1 MKLKNFRRVAAL
13 GMAVGMTAVLAACG
27 NTADTASSEAAESTA
42 ETADTAEEASA
53 ETADAEY
60 AYLADFS
67 FSDAFDENGYLK
79 GVTAADYVTL
89 PDDYADI
96 TISADLGQVSDDDI
110 NDYIDS
116 NVLSNFAT
124 TNEVKD
130 RAAADGDT
138 VNIDYV
144 GRIDGVAFDGGD
156 TKGSGADLT
165 LGSGTYID
173 NFEDQI
179 VGHTPGETFDVTV
192 TFPEDYGNEDLNGKE
207 AVFET
212 TLNYI
217 KESVTPELTDDW
229 VKENLGESMS
239 LNSVDELKAFVKST
253 MLYDNQASDV
263 YTALHDKASYADELP
278 QTALDYYRDVLL
290 YRIYTN
296 AQKYGTDMNTLLS
309 SGMMGSSYDSVD
321 AYLADANDSIK
332 SITQQALLM
341 QAVAEKTGFKCDTAT
356 MNADFGRY
364 YGTTDPSQYVSA
376 YGENYIKMNV
386 LQSDVMQNL
395 IDNVTYTYAVSAAA
409 LPVLH
414 RECFFVAFCGGN
426 LYNKGILNKESFP
439 MPLIIPKDLPA
450 YEELQQE
457 NVFVM
462 HQERAMSQ
470 HIRPLRIL
478 ILNLM
483 PTKIV
488 TETQLARLLANSP
501 LQVQVTFL
509 QTATHSTTHTAPEH
523 MKAFYKTFDE
533 IKNERFDGM
542 IITGAPI
549 EDLDYEDVDYWDELC
564 RIMDYTKEN
573 VYSTIHLCWGA
584 LAGLYYHFGI
594 PKVHLDKKMFGVFEH
609 RVTRPSNPLVRG
621 FDEVFYAPHSRW
633 AGLDRAAIDACGDLR
648 ILAES
653 DIAGPMLLSTESGR
667 QIFVIGH
674 PEYDKYTL
682 DREYKRDV
690 KAGKPINIPC
700 NYYPDDNP
708 SRDPLFRWRAHGYLL
723 YTNWLNYYVY
733 QDTPYDLS
741 RLEALEK

>member
-42 ETADTAEEASA
+42 ETADTAEAASA

-116 NVLSNFAT
+116 NVLSSFAT

-229 VKENLGESMS
+229 VKENLGKSMS

-290 YRIYTN
+290 YRIYTY
-296 AQKYGTDMNTLLS
+296 AQNYGTTMDALLA
-309 SGMMGSSYDSVD
+309 SGMMGSSYDNVD
-321 AYLADANDSIK
+321 AYLKDAHDSIR

-341 QAVAEKTGFKCDTAT
+341 QAVAEKMGFRCDTAT

-364 YGTTDPSQYVSA
+364 YGTTDPTQYVTA
-376 YGENYIKMNV
+376 YGENYVKMNV

-395 IDNVTYTYAVSAAA
+395 IDNV
-409 LPVLH
+409 
-414 RECFFVAFCGGN
+414 
-426 LYNKGILNKESFP
+426 K
-439 MPLIIPKDLPA
+439 
-450 YEELQQE
+450 YE
-457 NVFVM
+457 
-462 HQERAMSQ
+462 
-470 HIRPLRIL
+470 
-478 ILNLM
+478 
-483 PTKIV
+483 
-488 TETQLARLLANSP
+488 
-501 LQVQVTFL
+501 
-509 QTATHSTTHTAPEH
+509 
-523 MKAFYKTFDE
+523 
-533 IKNERFDGM
+533 
-542 IITGAPI
+542 
-549 EDLDYEDVDYWDELC
+549 
-564 RIMDYTKEN
+564 
-573 VYSTIHLCWGA
+573 
-584 LAGLYYHFGI
+584 
-594 PKVHLDKKMFGVFEH
+594 
-609 RVTRPSNPLVRG
+609 
-621 FDEVFYAPHSRW
+621 
-633 AGLDRAAIDACGDLR
+633 
-648 ILAES
+648 
-653 DIAGPMLLSTESGR
+653 
-667 QIFVIGH
+667 
-674 PEYDKYTL
+674 
-682 DREYKRDV
+682 
-690 KAGKPINIPC
+690 
-700 NYYPDDNP
+700 
-708 SRDPLFRWRAHGYLL
+708 
-723 YTNWLNYYVY
+723 
-733 QDTPYDLS
+733 
-741 RLEALEK
+741 

>member
-239 LNSVDELKAFVKST
+239 LNSIDELKAFVKST

-296 AQKYGTDMNTLLS
+296 AQKYGTDMNALLS

-321 AYLADANDSIK
+321 AYWADANDSIK

-395 IDNVTYTYAVSAAA
+395 IDNV
-409 LPVLH
+409 
-414 RECFFVAFCGGN
+414 
-426 LYNKGILNKESFP
+426 K
-439 MPLIIPKDLPA
+439 
-450 YEELQQE
+450 YE
-457 NVFVM
+457 
-462 HQERAMSQ
+462 
-470 HIRPLRIL
+470 
-478 ILNLM
+478 
-483 PTKIV
+483 
-488 TETQLARLLANSP
+488 
-501 LQVQVTFL
+501 
-509 QTATHSTTHTAPEH
+509 
-523 MKAFYKTFDE
+523 
-533 IKNERFDGM
+533 
-542 IITGAPI
+542 
-549 EDLDYEDVDYWDELC
+549 
-564 RIMDYTKEN
+564 
-573 VYSTIHLCWGA
+573 
-584 LAGLYYHFGI
+584 
-594 PKVHLDKKMFGVFEH
+594 
-609 RVTRPSNPLVRG
+609 
-621 FDEVFYAPHSRW
+621 
-633 AGLDRAAIDACGDLR
+633 
-648 ILAES
+648 
-653 DIAGPMLLSTESGR
+653 
-667 QIFVIGH
+667 
-674 PEYDKYTL
+674 
-682 DREYKRDV
+682 
-690 KAGKPINIPC
+690 
-700 NYYPDDNP
+700 
-708 SRDPLFRWRAHGYLL
+708 
-723 YTNWLNYYVY
+723 
-733 QDTPYDLS
+733 
-741 RLEALEK
+741 

>member
-239 LNSVDELKAFVKST
+239 LNSVDEQVH
-253 MLYDNQASDV
+253 D
-263 YTALHDKASYADELP
+263 AL
-278 QTALDYYRDVLL
+278 
-290 YRIYTN
+290 
-296 AQKYGTDMNTLLS
+296 
-309 SGMMGSSYDSVD
+309 
-321 AYLADANDSIK
+321 
-332 SITQQALLM
+332 
-341 QAVAEKTGFKCDTAT
+341 
-356 MNADFGRY
+356 
-364 YGTTDPSQYVSA
+364 
-376 YGENYIKMNV
+376 
-386 LQSDVMQNL
+386 
-395 IDNVTYTYAVSAAA
+395 
-409 LPVLH
+409 
-414 RECFFVAFCGGN
+414 
-426 LYNKGILNKESFP
+426 
-439 MPLIIPKDLPA
+439 
-450 YEELQQE
+450 
-457 NVFVM
+457 
-462 HQERAMSQ
+462 
-470 HIRPLRIL
+470 
-478 ILNLM
+478 
-483 PTKIV
+483 
-488 TETQLARLLANSP
+488 
-501 LQVQVTFL
+501 
-509 QTATHSTTHTAPEH
+509 
-523 MKAFYKTFDE
+523 
-533 IKNERFDGM
+533 
-542 IITGAPI
+542 
-549 EDLDYEDVDYWDELC
+549 
-564 RIMDYTKEN
+564 
-573 VYSTIHLCWGA
+573 
-584 LAGLYYHFGI
+584 
-594 PKVHLDKKMFGVFEH
+594 
-609 RVTRPSNPLVRG
+609 
-621 FDEVFYAPHSRW
+621 
-633 AGLDRAAIDACGDLR
+633 
-648 ILAES
+648 
-653 DIAGPMLLSTESGR
+653 
-667 QIFVIGH
+667 
-674 PEYDKYTL
+674 
-682 DREYKRDV
+682 
-690 KAGKPINIPC
+690 
-700 NYYPDDNP
+700 
-708 SRDPLFRWRAHGYLL
+708 
-723 YTNWLNYYVY
+723 
-733 QDTPYDLS
+733 
-741 RLEALEK
+741 

>member
-27 NTADTASSEAAESTA
+27 NTADTASSSEAAESTA
-42 ETADTAEEASA
+42 ETADTAEKASA

-173 NFEDQI
+173 DFEDQI

-239 LNSVDELKAFVKST
+239 LNSIDELKAFVKST

-296 AQKYGTDMNTLLS
+296 AQKYGTDMSTLLS

-321 AYLADANDSIK
+321 AYLADAKDSIK

-395 IDNVTYTYAVSAAA
+395 IDNV
-409 LPVLH
+409 
-414 RECFFVAFCGGN
+414 
-426 LYNKGILNKESFP
+426 K
-439 MPLIIPKDLPA
+439 
-450 YEELQQE
+450 YE
-457 NVFVM
+457 
-462 HQERAMSQ
+462 
-470 HIRPLRIL
+470 
-478 ILNLM
+478 
-483 PTKIV
+483 
-488 TETQLARLLANSP
+488 
-501 LQVQVTFL
+501 
-509 QTATHSTTHTAPEH
+509 
-523 MKAFYKTFDE
+523 
-533 IKNERFDGM
+533 
-542 IITGAPI
+542 
-549 EDLDYEDVDYWDELC
+549 
-564 RIMDYTKEN
+564 
-573 VYSTIHLCWGA
+573 
-584 LAGLYYHFGI
+584 
-594 PKVHLDKKMFGVFEH
+594 
-609 RVTRPSNPLVRG
+609 
-621 FDEVFYAPHSRW
+621 
-633 AGLDRAAIDACGDLR
+633 
-648 ILAES
+648 
-653 DIAGPMLLSTESGR
+653 
-667 QIFVIGH
+667 
-674 PEYDKYTL
+674 
-682 DREYKRDV
+682 
-690 KAGKPINIPC
+690 
-700 NYYPDDNP
+700 
-708 SRDPLFRWRAHGYLL
+708 
-723 YTNWLNYYVY
+723 
-733 QDTPYDLS
+733 
-741 RLEALEK
+741 

>member
-42 ETADTAEEASA
+42 ETADTAEKASA

-79 GVTAADYVTL
+79 GVTATDYVTL

-156 TKGSGADLT
+156 TKGNGADLT

-173 NFEDQI
+173 DFEDQI

-332 SITQQALLM
+332 SITQQVLLM

-356 MNADFGRY
+356 MSADFGRY

-376 YGENYIKMNV
+376 YGENYIKRNV

-395 IDNVTYTYAVSAAA
+395 IDNV
-409 LPVLH
+409 
-414 RECFFVAFCGGN
+414 
-426 LYNKGILNKESFP
+426 K
-439 MPLIIPKDLPA
+439 
-450 YEELQQE
+450 YE
-457 NVFVM
+457 
-462 HQERAMSQ
+462 
-470 HIRPLRIL
+470 
-478 ILNLM
+478 
-483 PTKIV
+483 
-488 TETQLARLLANSP
+488 
-501 LQVQVTFL
+501 
-509 QTATHSTTHTAPEH
+509 
-523 MKAFYKTFDE
+523 
-533 IKNERFDGM
+533 
-542 IITGAPI
+542 
-549 EDLDYEDVDYWDELC
+549 
-564 RIMDYTKEN
+564 
-573 VYSTIHLCWGA
+573 
-584 LAGLYYHFGI
+584 
-594 PKVHLDKKMFGVFEH
+594 
-609 RVTRPSNPLVRG
+609 
-621 FDEVFYAPHSRW
+621 
-633 AGLDRAAIDACGDLR
+633 
-648 ILAES
+648 
-653 DIAGPMLLSTESGR
+653 
-667 QIFVIGH
+667 
-674 PEYDKYTL
+674 
-682 DREYKRDV
+682 
-690 KAGKPINIPC
+690 
-700 NYYPDDNP
+700 
-708 SRDPLFRWRAHGYLL
+708 
-723 YTNWLNYYVY
+723 
-733 QDTPYDLS
+733 
-741 RLEALEK
+741 

>member
-27 NTADTASSEAAESTA
+27 NTADTASSSETAESTA
-42 ETADTAEEASA
+42 ETTDTAEKASA
-53 ETADAEY
+53 ETADAAY

-173 NFEDQI
+173 DFEDQI

-239 LNSVDELKAFVKST
+239 LNNVDELKAFVKST

-332 SITQQALLM
+332 YITQQALLM

-356 MNADFGRY
+356 MSADFGRY

-386 LQSDVMQNL
+386 LQSDVMQSL
-395 IDNVTYTYAVSAAA
+395 IDNV
-409 LPVLH
+409 
-414 RECFFVAFCGGN
+414 
-426 LYNKGILNKESFP
+426 K
-439 MPLIIPKDLPA
+439 
-450 YEELQQE
+450 
-457 NVFVM
+457 
-462 HQERAMSQ
+462 
-470 HIRPLRIL
+470 
-478 ILNLM
+478 
-483 PTKIV
+483 
-488 TETQLARLLANSP
+488 
-501 LQVQVTFL
+501 
-509 QTATHSTTHTAPEH
+509 
-523 MKAFYKTFDE
+523 YK
-533 IKNERFDGM
+533 
-542 IITGAPI
+542 
-549 EDLDYEDVDYWDELC
+549 
-564 RIMDYTKEN
+564 
-573 VYSTIHLCWGA
+573 
-584 LAGLYYHFGI
+584 
-594 PKVHLDKKMFGVFEH
+594 
-609 RVTRPSNPLVRG
+609 
-621 FDEVFYAPHSRW
+621 
-633 AGLDRAAIDACGDLR
+633 
-648 ILAES
+648 
-653 DIAGPMLLSTESGR
+653 
-667 QIFVIGH
+667 
-674 PEYDKYTL
+674 
-682 DREYKRDV
+682 
-690 KAGKPINIPC
+690 
-700 NYYPDDNP
+700 
-708 SRDPLFRWRAHGYLL
+708 
-723 YTNWLNYYVY
+723 
-733 QDTPYDLS
+733 
-741 RLEALEK
+741 

>member
-79 GVTAADYVTL
+79 GVTATDYVTL

-96 TISADLGQVSDDDI
+96 TISANLGQVSDDDI

-173 NFEDQI
+173 TFEDQI

-192 TFPEDYGNEDLNGKE
+192 TFPEDYSNEDLNGKE

-332 SITQQALLM
+332 SITQHALLM

-364 YGTTDPSQYVSA
+364 YGTTDPSQYISA

-386 LQSDVMQNL
+386 LQSDVMQSL
-395 IDNVTYTYAVSAAA
+395 IDNV
-409 LPVLH
+409 
-414 RECFFVAFCGGN
+414 
-426 LYNKGILNKESFP
+426 K
-439 MPLIIPKDLPA
+439 
-450 YEELQQE
+450 YE
-457 NVFVM
+457 
-462 HQERAMSQ
+462 
-470 HIRPLRIL
+470 
-478 ILNLM
+478 
-483 PTKIV
+483 
-488 TETQLARLLANSP
+488 
-501 LQVQVTFL
+501 
-509 QTATHSTTHTAPEH
+509 
-523 MKAFYKTFDE
+523 
-533 IKNERFDGM
+533 
-542 IITGAPI
+542 
-549 EDLDYEDVDYWDELC
+549 
-564 RIMDYTKEN
+564 
-573 VYSTIHLCWGA
+573 
-584 LAGLYYHFGI
+584 
-594 PKVHLDKKMFGVFEH
+594 
-609 RVTRPSNPLVRG
+609 
-621 FDEVFYAPHSRW
+621 
-633 AGLDRAAIDACGDLR
+633 
-648 ILAES
+648 
-653 DIAGPMLLSTESGR
+653 
-667 QIFVIGH
+667 
-674 PEYDKYTL
+674 
-682 DREYKRDV
+682 
-690 KAGKPINIPC
+690 
-700 NYYPDDNP
+700 
-708 SRDPLFRWRAHGYLL
+708 
-723 YTNWLNYYVY
+723 
-733 QDTPYDLS
+733 
-741 RLEALEK
+741 

>member
-42 ETADTAEEASA
+42 ETADTAEKASA

-79 GVTAADYVTL
+79 GVTATDYVTL

-321 AYLADANDSIK
+321 AYLADANDIIK

-395 IDNVTYTYAVSAAA
+395 IDNV
-409 LPVLH
+409 
-414 RECFFVAFCGGN
+414 
-426 LYNKGILNKESFP
+426 K
-439 MPLIIPKDLPA
+439 
-450 YEELQQE
+450 YE
-457 NVFVM
+457 
-462 HQERAMSQ
+462 
-470 HIRPLRIL
+470 
-478 ILNLM
+478 
-483 PTKIV
+483 
-488 TETQLARLLANSP
+488 
-501 LQVQVTFL
+501 
-509 QTATHSTTHTAPEH
+509 
-523 MKAFYKTFDE
+523 
-533 IKNERFDGM
+533 
-542 IITGAPI
+542 
-549 EDLDYEDVDYWDELC
+549 
-564 RIMDYTKEN
+564 
-573 VYSTIHLCWGA
+573 
-584 LAGLYYHFGI
+584 
-594 PKVHLDKKMFGVFEH
+594 
-609 RVTRPSNPLVRG
+609 
-621 FDEVFYAPHSRW
+621 
-633 AGLDRAAIDACGDLR
+633 
-648 ILAES
+648 
-653 DIAGPMLLSTESGR
+653 
-667 QIFVIGH
+667 
-674 PEYDKYTL
+674 
-682 DREYKRDV
+682 
-690 KAGKPINIPC
+690 
-700 NYYPDDNP
+700 
-708 SRDPLFRWRAHGYLL
+708 
-723 YTNWLNYYVY
+723 
-733 QDTPYDLS
+733 
-741 RLEALEK
+741 

>member
-1 MKLKNFRRVAAL
+1 MKLKNFHRLAAL
-13 GMAVGMTAVLAACG
+13 GLAVGMTTALAACG
-27 NTADTASSEAAESTA
+27 NTAETAESTA
-42 ETADTAEEASA
+42 ETAESTEAASSEA
-53 ETADAEY
+53 ADAATDETAADAKY

-79 GVTAADYVTL
+79 GVTATDYVTL

-96 TISADLGQVSDDDI
+96 TIDADLGQVSEEDI
-110 NDYIDS
+110 DNYITS
-116 NVLSNFAT
+116 NVLSKFST
-124 TNEVKD
+124 TEQVTD

-173 NFEDQI
+173 DFEDQI

-395 IDNVTYTYAVSAAA
+395 IDNV
-409 LPVLH
+409 
-414 RECFFVAFCGGN
+414 
-426 LYNKGILNKESFP
+426 K
-439 MPLIIPKDLPA
+439 
-450 YEELQQE
+450 YE
-457 NVFVM
+457 
-462 HQERAMSQ
+462 
-470 HIRPLRIL
+470 
-478 ILNLM
+478 
-483 PTKIV
+483 
-488 TETQLARLLANSP
+488 
-501 LQVQVTFL
+501 
-509 QTATHSTTHTAPEH
+509 
-523 MKAFYKTFDE
+523 
-533 IKNERFDGM
+533 
-542 IITGAPI
+542 
-549 EDLDYEDVDYWDELC
+549 
-564 RIMDYTKEN
+564 
-573 VYSTIHLCWGA
+573 
-584 LAGLYYHFGI
+584 
-594 PKVHLDKKMFGVFEH
+594 
-609 RVTRPSNPLVRG
+609 
-621 FDEVFYAPHSRW
+621 
-633 AGLDRAAIDACGDLR
+633 
-648 ILAES
+648 
-653 DIAGPMLLSTESGR
+653 
-667 QIFVIGH
+667 
-674 PEYDKYTL
+674 
-682 DREYKRDV
+682 
-690 KAGKPINIPC
+690 
-700 NYYPDDNP
+700 
-708 SRDPLFRWRAHGYLL
+708 
-723 YTNWLNYYVY
+723 
-733 QDTPYDLS
+733 
-741 RLEALEK
+741 

>member
-1 MKLKNFRRVAAL
+1 
-13 GMAVGMTAVLAACG
+13 MTA
-27 NTADTASSEAAESTA
+27 T
-42 ETADTAEEASA
+42 
-53 ETADAEY
+53 
-60 AYLADFS
+60 
-67 FSDAFDENGYLK
+67 
-79 GVTAADYVTL
+79 DYVTL

-341 QAVAEKTGFKCDTAT
+341 QAEKTGFKCDTAT
-356 MNADFGRY
+356 MSADFGRY

-386 LQSDVMQNL
+386 LQSDIMQNL
-395 IDNVTYTYAVSAAA
+395 IDNV
-409 LPVLH
+409 
-414 RECFFVAFCGGN
+414 
-426 LYNKGILNKESFP
+426 K
-439 MPLIIPKDLPA
+439 
-450 YEELQQE
+450 YE
-457 NVFVM
+457 
-462 HQERAMSQ
+462 
-470 HIRPLRIL
+470 
-478 ILNLM
+478 
-483 PTKIV
+483 
-488 TETQLARLLANSP
+488 
-501 LQVQVTFL
+501 
-509 QTATHSTTHTAPEH
+509 
-523 MKAFYKTFDE
+523 
-533 IKNERFDGM
+533 
-542 IITGAPI
+542 
-549 EDLDYEDVDYWDELC
+549 
-564 RIMDYTKEN
+564 
-573 VYSTIHLCWGA
+573 
-584 LAGLYYHFGI
+584 
-594 PKVHLDKKMFGVFEH
+594 
-609 RVTRPSNPLVRG
+609 
-621 FDEVFYAPHSRW
+621 
-633 AGLDRAAIDACGDLR
+633 
-648 ILAES
+648 
-653 DIAGPMLLSTESGR
+653 
-667 QIFVIGH
+667 
-674 PEYDKYTL
+674 
-682 DREYKRDV
+682 
-690 KAGKPINIPC
+690 
-700 NYYPDDNP
+700 
-708 SRDPLFRWRAHGYLL
+708 
-723 YTNWLNYYVY
+723 
-733 QDTPYDLS
+733 
-741 RLEALEK
+741 

>member
-1 MKLKNFRRVAAL
+1 MKLKNYRRVAAL

-42 ETADTAEEASA
+42 ETADTAEKASA

-79 GVTAADYVTL
+79 GVTATDYVTL

-173 NFEDQI
+173 DFEDQI

-290 YRIYTN
+290 YRIYTY
-296 AQKYGTDMNTLLS
+296 AQNYGTDMATLLS
-309 SGMMGSSYDSVD
+309 SGMMGATYDSVD
-321 AYLADANDSIK
+321 AYLDDATDSIK

-341 QAVAEKTGFKCDTAT
+341 QAVAEKMGFKCDTDT

-395 IDNVTYTYAVSAAA
+395 IDNV
-409 LPVLH
+409 
-414 RECFFVAFCGGN
+414 
-426 LYNKGILNKESFP
+426 K
-439 MPLIIPKDLPA
+439 
-450 YEELQQE
+450 YE
-457 NVFVM
+457 
-462 HQERAMSQ
+462 
-470 HIRPLRIL
+470 
-478 ILNLM
+478 
-483 PTKIV
+483 
-488 TETQLARLLANSP
+488 
-501 LQVQVTFL
+501 
-509 QTATHSTTHTAPEH
+509 
-523 MKAFYKTFDE
+523 
-533 IKNERFDGM
+533 
-542 IITGAPI
+542 
-549 EDLDYEDVDYWDELC
+549 
-564 RIMDYTKEN
+564 
-573 VYSTIHLCWGA
+573 
-584 LAGLYYHFGI
+584 
-594 PKVHLDKKMFGVFEH
+594 
-609 RVTRPSNPLVRG
+609 
-621 FDEVFYAPHSRW
+621 
-633 AGLDRAAIDACGDLR
+633 
-648 ILAES
+648 
-653 DIAGPMLLSTESGR
+653 
-667 QIFVIGH
+667 
-674 PEYDKYTL
+674 
-682 DREYKRDV
+682 
-690 KAGKPINIPC
+690 
-700 NYYPDDNP
+700 
-708 SRDPLFRWRAHGYLL
+708 
-723 YTNWLNYYVY
+723 
-733 QDTPYDLS
+733 
-741 RLEALEK
+741 

>member
-79 GVTAADYVTL
+79 GVTATDYVTL

-144 GRIDGVAFDGGD
+144 GRINGVAFDGGD

-332 SITQQALLM
+332 SIAQQALLM

-364 YGTTDPSQYVSA
+364 YGTTDPSQYISA

-386 LQSDVMQNL
+386 LQSDVMQSL
-395 IDNVTYTYAVSAAA
+395 IDNV
-409 LPVLH
+409 
-414 RECFFVAFCGGN
+414 
-426 LYNKGILNKESFP
+426 K
-439 MPLIIPKDLPA
+439 
-450 YEELQQE
+450 YE
-457 NVFVM
+457 
-462 HQERAMSQ
+462 
-470 HIRPLRIL
+470 
-478 ILNLM
+478 
-483 PTKIV
+483 
-488 TETQLARLLANSP
+488 
-501 LQVQVTFL
+501 
-509 QTATHSTTHTAPEH
+509 
-523 MKAFYKTFDE
+523 
-533 IKNERFDGM
+533 
-542 IITGAPI
+542 
-549 EDLDYEDVDYWDELC
+549 
-564 RIMDYTKEN
+564 
-573 VYSTIHLCWGA
+573 
-584 LAGLYYHFGI
+584 
-594 PKVHLDKKMFGVFEH
+594 
-609 RVTRPSNPLVRG
+609 
-621 FDEVFYAPHSRW
+621 
-633 AGLDRAAIDACGDLR
+633 
-648 ILAES
+648 
-653 DIAGPMLLSTESGR
+653 
-667 QIFVIGH
+667 
-674 PEYDKYTL
+674 
-682 DREYKRDV
+682 
-690 KAGKPINIPC
+690 
-700 NYYPDDNP
+700 
-708 SRDPLFRWRAHGYLL
+708 
-723 YTNWLNYYVY
+723 
-733 QDTPYDLS
+733 
-741 RLEALEK
+741 

>member
-1 MKLKNFRRVAAL
+1 MKLKNFRRVTAL

-42 ETADTAEEASA
+42 ETADTAEKASA

-67 FSDAFDENGYLK
+67 FSNAFDENGYLK
-79 GVTAADYVTL
+79 GVTATDYVTL

-156 TKGSGADLT
+156 TKGNGADLT

-173 NFEDQI
+173 DFEDQI

-290 YRIYTN
+290 YRIYTY
-296 AQKYGTDMNTLLS
+296 AQNYGTDMATLLS
-309 SGMMGSSYDSVD
+309 SGMMGTTYDSVD
-321 AYLADANDSIK
+321 AYLDDATDSIK

-341 QAVAEKTGFKCDTAT
+341 QAVAEKMGFKCDTDT

-395 IDNVTYTYAVSAAA
+395 IDNV
-409 LPVLH
+409 
-414 RECFFVAFCGGN
+414 
-426 LYNKGILNKESFP
+426 K
-439 MPLIIPKDLPA
+439 
-450 YEELQQE
+450 YE
-457 NVFVM
+457 
-462 HQERAMSQ
+462 
-470 HIRPLRIL
+470 
-478 ILNLM
+478 
-483 PTKIV
+483 
-488 TETQLARLLANSP
+488 
-501 LQVQVTFL
+501 
-509 QTATHSTTHTAPEH
+509 
-523 MKAFYKTFDE
+523 
-533 IKNERFDGM
+533 
-542 IITGAPI
+542 
-549 EDLDYEDVDYWDELC
+549 
-564 RIMDYTKEN
+564 
-573 VYSTIHLCWGA
+573 
-584 LAGLYYHFGI
+584 
-594 PKVHLDKKMFGVFEH
+594 
-609 RVTRPSNPLVRG
+609 
-621 FDEVFYAPHSRW
+621 
-633 AGLDRAAIDACGDLR
+633 
-648 ILAES
+648 
-653 DIAGPMLLSTESGR
+653 
-667 QIFVIGH
+667 
-674 PEYDKYTL
+674 
-682 DREYKRDV
+682 
-690 KAGKPINIPC
+690 
-700 NYYPDDNP
+700 
-708 SRDPLFRWRAHGYLL
+708 
-723 YTNWLNYYVY
+723 
-733 QDTPYDLS
+733 
-741 RLEALEK
+741 